1 MPGCRDMIARRIH
14 SANCSWPTSTPFSCI
29 FWRTGAVGMVM
40 TTRANDG
47 SCGKR
52 ERPAKS
58 AERLCVLQHSQ
69 RETTQTTAAWPSCA
83 VPTCICTCE
92 QSHASVRVSN
102 PSRAV
107 LVPHPSYSLCWIQE
121 CLILPVITVHVC
133 TCEEG
138 FLLSLRNSIAIN
150 TSTLFHFT
158 GNTKYQSCSCV
169 DKLLSSSA
177 ACCHFRSL
185 WLLSCHPENVSPD
198 GNSALS
204 LPWIIL
210 TFSITCKKS
219 ILFYSC
225 ILGDV

>member
-1 MPGCRDMIARRIH
+1 MCQAAGIWLHAGSTQQIA
-14 SANCSWPTSTPFSCI
+14 P
-29 FWRTGAVGMVM
+29 
-40 TTRANDG
+40 DQ
-47 SCGKR
+47 
-52 ERPAKS
+52 PAHTLAAS
-58 AERLCVLQHSQ
+58 SEGQGQWEWWWQ
-69 RETTQTTAAWPSCA
+69 REQMTGLVAKGKGLPSLQNGFLFCNTLREKQHKQQQHGLP
-83 VPTCICTCE
+83 VLY
-92 QSHASVRVSN
+92 QHASVHVSN

-198 GNSALS
+198 GNSPLS